1 MIPDG
6 FTWPEWKE
14 ALRRHGLICTG
25 SFGPMDGK
33 VFRLGHM
40 GTQAQPYL
48 MEQALDAIAATLKNS
63 RSRQN
68 ALGRAQPS
76 PFFSVLPISHTHFGV
91 RSATE
96 HVGMKP
102 LSPTKPFQRIR

>member
-48 MEQALDAIAATLKNS
+48 MEQALDAIAA
-63 RSRQN
+63 RVR
-68 ALGRAQPS
+68 ALGIPCQVS
-76 PFFSVLPISHTHFGV
+76 Y
-91 RSATE
+91 
-96 HVGMKP
+96 
-102 LSPTKPFQRIR
+102 